1 MILKLNQ
8 CIDVEKELNYL
19 KKIFYIKNF
28 LNLIFFKIRSYIFNS
43 CYSNK
48 RSTQIKHKLS
58 NN

>member
-48 RSTQIKHKLS
+48 RSTQIK
-58 NN
+58 

>member
-28 LNLIFFKIRSYIFNS
+28 WIWFFLKYVLIFSILAIQIRD
-43 CYSNK
+43 
-48 RSTQIKHKLS
+48 QHKL
-58 NN
+58 NTN